1 MFVGGTVLGVGV
13 IAGGISALAPQ
24 RSGVPVIEASSKPVR
39 ERPPMTAAGA
49 QMVEAASEI
58 DGKPVISAAPETPA
72 LAALRSTQNP
82 PAPPAAAPTL
92 REVPPAA
99 LVGLAAVP
107 ASASAAV
114 PALAS
119 AAVPQVPLPRPG
131 PSIAVP
137 ASLSPTATVVSPP
150 AVSAPVLSAPAV
162 NAPAAP
168 VAVPRNPPAAVPAAQ
183 ALRPAPATAGIAQIQ
198 LAAVGTEDAAMAE
211 WQRLAKKLPDL
222 LGNRRPVISRT
233 ERDGKTYWRLRT
245 SGFTDVAQANAFCGQ
260 LKSRGANCALAT
272 F

>member
-1 MFVGGTVLGVGV
+1 M
-13 IAGGISALAPQ
+13 
-24 RSGVPVIEASSKPVR
+24 
-39 ERPPMTAAGA
+39 
-49 QMVEAASEI
+49 
-58 DGKPVISAAPETPA
+58 
-72 LAALRSTQNP
+72 
-82 PAPPAAAPTL
+82 
-92 REVPPAA
+92 
-99 LVGLAAVP
+99 
-107 ASASAAV
+107 
-114 PALAS
+114 
-119 AAVPQVPLPRPG
+119 
-131 PSIAVP
+131 P

-150 AVSAPVLSAPAV
+150 AVSAPAA

-168 VAVPRNPPAAVPAAQ
+168 VAAPRNPPAAAPAAQ